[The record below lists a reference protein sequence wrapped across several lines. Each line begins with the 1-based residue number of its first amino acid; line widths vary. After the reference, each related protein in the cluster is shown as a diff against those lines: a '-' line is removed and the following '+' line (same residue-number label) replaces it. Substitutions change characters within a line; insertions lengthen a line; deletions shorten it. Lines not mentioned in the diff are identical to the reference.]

1 MLNLVEK
8 KYVEEEKIK
17 ALADQKK
24 NTCKVKKYKNCF
36 ALMPLNTLILLSL
49 FHEDSYSKTC
59 TVSIYH
65 KKTDKLTM
73 CLWK

>member
-1 MLNLVEK
+1 MWWK
-8 KYVEEEKIK
+8 KKIK
-17 ALADQKK
+17 ALADQEKI
-24 NTCKVKKYKNCF
+24 TCKVKYKNCF
-36 ALMPLNTLILLSL
+36 ALMALNTLILLLL

-59 TVSIYH
+59 TASIYH